1 MTTSPP
7 AVTGGLARAY
17 AAIVVSLRYVIVA
30 GWIAVVAAA
39 VTNLPALTQS
49 SGVASLVQAGSP
61 AVRAEYTATR
71 LFGEPLDA
79 QAIVVQRAASGLP
92 VLVQEAAVRN
102 AVNLD
107 AGRPDPRPGGRAADT
122 EHRRALS
129 RFA

>member
-1 MTTSPP
+1 MTTSPR
-7 AVTGGLARAY
+7 AVTGGLARTY
-17 AAIVVSLRYVIVA
+17 AAVVVSFRYVIVA
-30 GWIAVVAAA
+30 GWVAAVA
-39 VTNLPALTQS
+39 YLPTLTQS
-49 SGVASLVQAGSP
+49 SGVASLVPTSSP
-61 AVRAEYTATR
+61 ALRAEYTAAR